1 MKALYKAGAHAGF
14 ELVDRPEPEAGPDD
28 VKIRVMTTGICGTDL
43 HIQSWDAW
51 AQGII
56 QAPLIA
62 GHEFY
67 GEVVEIGED
76 VRDVKVGD
84 RVSGE
89 GHVVCG
95 ICRNCRA
102 GRRQMCIHTVSVGVQ
117 RDGAFAEYVVIPETN
132 VWVHQDP
139 SVTPELGAIFDP
151 FGNAVHTALSFPLVG
166 EDVLITGAGPI
177 GLMAI
182 AVARHAGARKI
193 AITDVSAP
201 RLELARQLG
210 VDLAIDVSKTR
221 VREAQRE
228 LGMREGF
235 DIGLE
240 MSGHPTA
247 LPEMIDNM
255 NHGGRIAMLGLPSQ
269 SIDIDWGKVVTHM
282 LTLKGIYGREMFET
296 WYAMSAML
304 SSNRTCTPTSP
315 PWSRTCCRRRNGR
328 RASKLPARAS
338 AARLC
343 STGQTSEPTSRS
355 AAPIHQEN
363 TRLTTSR
370 GAPHVFSHQGPA
382 AQRTG

>member
-1 MKALYKAGAHAGF
+1 MKALYKAGPQAGF
-14 ELVDRPEPEAGPDD
+14 ELVDRPEPVAGPAD
-28 VKIRVMTTGICGTDL
+28 VKIRVLTTGICGTDL
-43 HIQSWDAW
+43 HIQSWDSW

-56 QAPLIA
+56 EAPLIP

-67 GEVVEIGED
+67 GEVVEAGED

-132 VWVHQDP
+132 VWVHHDP
-139 SVTPELGAIFDP
+139 SVTPGLGAIFDP

-193 AITDVSAP
+193 AITDVSRP
-201 RLELARQLG
+201 RLELARHLG
-210 VDLAIDVSKTR
+210 ADLAIDVSTTR
-221 VREAQRE
+221 VRDAQRD

-235 DIGLE
+235 DIGME
-240 MSGHPTA
+240 MSGHPGA

-269 SIDIDWGKVVTHM
+269 DIIIDWGKVVTHM
-282 LTLKGIYGREMFET
+282 LTLKGIYGREMYET

-304 SSNRTCTPTSP
+304 SSSP
-315 PWSRTCCRRRNGR
+315 VLH
-328 RASKLPARAS
+328 AAIS
-338 AARLC
+338 AVVTDTL
-343 STGQTSEPTSRS
+343 
-355 AAPIHQEN
+355 
-363 TRLTTSR
+363 
-370 GAPHVFSHQGPA
+370 PA
-382 AQRTG
+382 AQWEKGFDLARSGTGGKVVLDWTQL

>member
-1 MKALYKAGAHAGF
+1 MKALYKSGAQAGF

-43 HIQSWDAW
+43 HIQSWDSW

-56 QAPLIA
+56 EAPLIA

-67 GEVVEIGED
+67 GEVVETGED

-117 RDGAFAEYVVIPETN
+117 RDGAFAEFVVIPETN
-132 VWVHQDP
+132 VWVHHDP
-139 SVTPELGAIFDP
+139 SITPELGAIFDP

-193 AITDVSAP
+193 AITDVSQP
-201 RLELARQLG
+201 RLDLARRLG
-210 VDLAIDVSKTR
+210 VDLAIDVSTTR
-221 VREAQRE
+221 VRDAQRE

-235 DIGLE
+235 DIGME

-269 SIDIDWGKVVTHM
+269 DITIDWGKVVTHM
-282 LTLKGIYGREMFET
+282 LTLKGIYGREMYET

-304 SSNRTCTPTSP
+304 SSNPVLHAGISAVVTDR
-315 PWSRTCCRRRNGR
+315 
-328 RASKLPARAS
+328 LPAREWEKGFDI
-338 AARLC
+338 ARAGVGGKVVLDW
-343 STGQTSEPTSRS
+343 TE
-355 AAPIHQEN
+355 
-363 TRLTTSR
+363 L
-370 GAPHVFSHQGPA
+370 
-382 AQRTG
+382 

>member
-1 MKALYKAGAHAGF
+1 MKALYKSGPHAGF
-14 ELVDRPEPEAGPDD
+14 ELVDRPEPDAGPDE

-43 HIQSWDAW
+43 HIESWDAW
-51 AQGII
+51 AAENIN
-56 QAPLIA
+56 APLIP

-67 GEVVEIGED
+67 GEVVEIGAQ

-89 GHVVCG
+89 GHIVCG

-102 GRRQMCIHTVSVGVQ
+102 GRRQMCINTESVGVQ
-117 RDGAFAEYVVIPETN
+117 RDGAFAEYVVIPEIN
-132 VWVHQDP
+132 VWVHHDT
-139 SVTPELGAIFDP
+139 SVTPALGAIFDP

-201 RLELARQLG
+201 RLELARSMG
-210 VDLAIDVSKTR
+210 VDLAVDVSRTR
-221 VREAQRE
+221 VKDAQRE

-255 NHGGRIAMLGLPSQ
+255 NHGGRIAMLGLPSAP
-269 SIDIDWGKVVTHM
+269 IDINWGKVVTHM
-282 LTLKGIYGREMFET
+282 LTLKGVYGREMFET

-304 SSNRTCTPTSP
+304 SSNQVLHRHISAVVTDT
-315 PWSRTCCRRRNGR
+315 
-328 RASKLPARAS
+328 LPAARWDEGFA
-338 AARLC
+338 AARSGAGGKVVLDW
-343 STGQTSEPTSRS
+343 TG
-355 AAPIHQEN
+355 
-363 TRLTTSR
+363 
-370 GAPHVFSHQGPA
+370 F
-382 AQRTG
+382 

>member
-1 MKALYKAGAHAGF
+1 MKALYKAGPQAGF
-14 ELVDRPEPEAGPDD
+14 ELVDRPEPVPGPAD

-43 HIQSWDAW
+43 HIQSWDSW

-56 QAPLIA
+56 EAPLIP

-67 GEVVEIGED
+67 GEVVETGED

-132 VWVHQDP
+132 VWVHHDP

-193 AITDVSAP
+193 AITDVSRP

-210 VDLAIDVSKTR
+210 ADLAIDVSTTR
-221 VREAQRE
+221 VRDAQRD

-235 DIGLE
+235 DIGME
-240 MSGHPTA
+240 MSGHPGA

-269 SIDIDWGKVVTHM
+269 DIIIDWGKVVTHM
-282 LTLKGIYGREMFET
+282 LTLKGIYGREMYET

-304 SSNRTCTPTSP
+304 SSSP
-315 PWSRTCCRRRNGR
+315 VLHAGISAVVTDT
-328 RASKLPARAS
+328 LPAGQWEEGFDL
-338 AARLC
+338 AR
-343 STGQTSEPTSRS
+343 SGTGGKVVLDWTQ
-355 AAPIHQEN
+355 
-363 TRLTTSR
+363 L
-370 GAPHVFSHQGPA
+370 
-382 AQRTG
+382 